1 MVEIPRHDGMP
12 PLPLD
17 AEGPVFREPW
27 EAQAFAIVLTLYQR
41 KHFTWPEWVD
51 ALSGEIKN
59 AKSHSGSGLE
69 PTYYQH
75 WLAALEKLL
84 IAKDLARQAELDARK
99 TELEANPP
107 DRHDHVARRDPI
119 HVG

>member
-1 MVEIPRHDGMP
+1 MP

-41 KHFTWPEWVD
+41 KHFTWPEWVE
-51 ALSGEIKN
+51 ALSSEIKG
-59 AKSHSGSGLE
+59 AERGGDPGSG

-84 IAKDLARQAELDARK
+84 VAKDLARQNELHARK
-99 TELEANPP
+99 AELEANPP

>member
-1 MVEIPRHDGMP
+1 MVEIPGHEGMP

-17 AEGPVFREPW
+17 AEGPVFKEPW

-41 KHFTWPEWVD
+41 EHFTWPEWVE
-51 ALSGEIKN
+51 ALSGEIKS
-59 AKSHSGSGLE
+59 AEHGGAPGAG

-84 IAKDLARQAELDARK
+84 VAKDLARQAELHARK
-99 TELEANPP
+99 AELEANPP
-107 DRHDHVARRDPI
+107 DRHDHIARRDPI

>member
-41 KHFTWPEWVD
+41 KHFTWPEWVE
-51 ALSGEIKN
+51 ALSSEIKN
-59 AKSHSGSGLE
+59 AESHGAPGLD

-84 IAKDLARQAELDARK
+84 VAKNLARQAELHARK
-99 TELEANPP
+99 SELEANPP